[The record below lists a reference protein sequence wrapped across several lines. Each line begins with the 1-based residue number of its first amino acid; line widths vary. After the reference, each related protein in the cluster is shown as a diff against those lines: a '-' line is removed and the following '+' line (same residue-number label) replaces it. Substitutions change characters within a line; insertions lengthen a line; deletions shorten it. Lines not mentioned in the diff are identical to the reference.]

1 MPESIFS
8 DFNLIEYLLIMDL
21 KQLKK
26 TILNTASSIF
36 SHRILIAVLKGV
48 TIYFVVTLVFGVLY
62 YFFDS
67 LDFKSASGF
76 NTFHFLDYI
85 YFSAV
90 TFTTIGYGDIVP
102 KAGAGHLIVFIESI
116 LELTFFPVFG
126 GYIAYKFLQRPNDI
140 LLTDNFFIRYRN
152 ERIYLSSRVGNKGKN
167 LIDCTATVEF
177 IQIAN
182 NVKRTL
188 YRREINAPLVE
199 MTWYLEIRLDGD
211 ENTSALQ
218 QLKSLIANPHASL
231 IRTTVSGY
239 DSNSG
244 NLVHV
249 FKYYTMDKLI
259 YGGKFTDV
267 YKWEGVERTEPDWTH
282 FNKVIP
288 LTATEQQIIDNLL
301 NYN

>member
-1 MPESIFS
+1 
-8 DFNLIEYLLIMDL
+8 MDL

-48 TIYFVVTLVFGVLY
+48 AIYFVVTLVFGVLY

>member
-1 MPESIFS
+1 M
-8 DFNLIEYLLIMDL
+8 NL
-21 KQLKK
+21 KQLRKSIK
-26 TILNTASSIF
+26 NNVSSILT
-36 SHRILIAVLKGV
+36 HRIMNAVLKGV
-48 TIYFVVTLVFGVLY
+48 AIYIAVTLLFGVLY
-62 YFFDS
+62 YVFDS
-67 LDFKSASGF
+67 LDFRSASGF
-76 NTFHFLDYI
+76 NTFRFLDYI

-102 KAGAGHLIVFIESI
+102 QAGAGHLLVFIESCC
-116 LELTFFPVFG
+116 ELTFFPVFG

-152 ERIYLSSRVGNKGKN
+152 ERIYVSSRVGNKGKN
-167 LIDCTATVEF
+167 LVDCTATVEF

-211 ENTSALQ
+211 ENIPALQ
-218 QLKSLIANPHASL
+218 QLRTLFANPDTSL

-267 YKWEGVERTEPDWTH
+267 YKWEGVKRTEPDWTH
-282 FNKVIP
+282 FNKVVP
-288 LTATEQQIIDNLL
+288 LTSGEQQIIDNLL
-301 NYN
+301 R

>member
-1 MPESIFS
+1 M
-8 DFNLIEYLLIMDL
+8 NL
-21 KQLKK
+21 KQLQK
-26 TILNTASSIF
+26 TIKYNVSSILK
-36 SHRILIAVLKGV
+36 HRIMNAVLKGV
-48 TIYFVVTLVFGVLY
+48 AIYIAVTLVFGVLY
-62 YFFDS
+62 YFLDA
-67 LDFKSASGF
+67 LDFRSASGF
-76 NTFHFLDYI
+76 NTFRFLDYI

-102 KAGAGHLIVFIESI
+102 QAGAGHLLVFIESCC
-116 LELTFFPVFG
+116 ELTFFPVFG

-152 ERIYLSSRVGNKGKN
+152 ERIYVSSRVGNKGKN
-167 LIDCTATVEF
+167 LVDCTATVEF

-211 ENTSALQ
+211 DNLSALQ
-218 QLKSLIANPHASL
+218 QLKTLIANPDTSL

-267 YKWEGVERTEPDWTH
+267 YKWEGVKRTEPDWTH
-282 FNKVIP
+282 FNKVVP
-288 LTATEQQIIDNLL
+288 LSSAEQQIIDKLL
-301 NYN
+301 HQ

>member
-1 MPESIFS
+1 
-8 DFNLIEYLLIMDL
+8 MDL
-21 KQLKK
+21 LRLDKI
-26 TILNTASSIF
+26 TLNFVSF
-36 SHRILIAVLKGV
+36 VLSHRIRNAVLKGIA
-48 TIYFVVTLVFGVLY
+48 IYFVLTFIFGLLY
-62 YFFDS
+62 YFTDS

-76 NTFHFLDYI
+76 NAFHFLDYI

-102 KAGAGHLIVFIESI
+102 KAGAGHLLVFIESCW
-116 LELTFFPVFG
+116 ELAYFPVFG

-140 LLTDNFFIRYRN
+140 LLTDSFFIRYRN
-152 ERIYLSSRVGNKGKN
+152 GRIYLSLRVGNKGKN
-167 LIDCTATVEF
+167 LVDCTATVEL

-211 ENTSALQ
+211 ENSAVLQ
-218 QLKSLIANPHASL
+218 QFKTLIANPDVSL

-249 FKYYTMDKLI
+249 FKYYTMDKLV
-259 YGGKFTDV
+259 YGGIFSDV
-267 YKWEGVERTEPDWTH
+267 YTWEGVKRTEPDWTH

-288 LTATEQQIIDNLL
+288 LNVAEQQMIDRLL
-301 NYN
+301 H

>member
-1 MPESIFS
+1 ME
-8 DFNLIEYLLIMDL
+8 L
-21 KQLKK
+21 KKLKK
-26 TILNTASSIF
+26 TILNTASFIL
-36 SHRILIAVLKGV
+36 SHRIFIAVLKGV
-48 TIYFVVTLVFGVLY
+48 AIYFIVTLVFGLLY
-62 YFFDS
+62 YLFDS
-67 LDFKSASGF
+67 LDFKFASGF

-102 KAGAGHLIVFIESI
+102 KAGAGHLIVFIESC

-152 ERIYLSSRVGNKGKN
+152 ERIYLSFRVGNKGKN

-199 MTWYLEIRLDGD
+199 MTWYLELRLDGN
-211 ENTSALQ
+211 ENTAALQ
-218 QLKSLIANPHASL
+218 QFKTLIANPEVSL

-239 DSNSG
+239 DSNTG
-244 NLVHV
+244 NLVHI

-259 YGGKFTDV
+259 YGGIFADV
-267 YKWEGVERTEPDWTH
+267 YKWEGVIRTEPDWTH
-282 FNKVIP
+282 FNKIAP
-288 LTATEQQIIDNLL
+288 LTATERQIIDTLL
-301 NYN
+301 NY

>member
-1 MPESIFS
+1 MKP
-8 DFNLIEYLLIMDL
+8 
-21 KQLKK
+21 
-26 TILNTASSIF
+26 
-36 SHRILIAVLKGV
+36 VLKGV
-48 TIYFVVTLVFGVLY
+48 AIYIVVTLVFGVLY
-62 YFFDS
+62 YVFDT
-67 LDFKSASGF
+67 LNFKSAAGF
-76 NTFHFLDYI
+76 NTFRFLDYI

-102 KAGAGHLIVFIESI
+102 QAGAGHLLVFIESCC
-116 LELTFFPVFG
+116 ELTFFPVFG

-140 LLTDNFFIRYRN
+140 LLTDNFFVRYRN
-152 ERIYLSSRVGNKGKN
+152 ERIYVSFRVGNKGKN
-167 LIDCTATVEF
+167 LVDCTATIEF

-211 ENTSALQ
+211 ENISALQ
-218 QLKSLIANPHASL
+218 QFKILIANPDTSL

-244 NLVHV
+244 NLVHI
-249 FKYYTMDKLI
+249 FKYYTMHKLMF
-259 YGGKFTDV
+259 GGKFSDV
-267 YKWEGVERTEPDWTH
+267 YQWEGVRRTEPDWTH

-288 LTATEQQIIDNLL
+288 LPVAERQRIDALL
-301 NYN
+301 H

>member
-1 MPESIFS
+1 M
-8 DFNLIEYLLIMDL
+8 NLNP
-21 KQLKK
+21 LKK
-26 TILNTASSIF
+26 TIRNFASSVL
-36 SHRILIAVLKGV
+36 SHRIKNAVLKGV
-48 TIYFVVTLVFGVLY
+48 AIYIALTFAFGLLY
-62 YFFDS
+62 YFFDA
-67 LDFKSASGF
+67 LDFRYASGI
-76 NTFHFLDYI
+76 NDFHFLNYI

-90 TFTTIGYGDIVP
+90 TFTTIGYGDIVA
-102 KAGAGHLIVFIESI
+102 KAGAGHLIVFIESCF
-116 LELTFFPVFG
+116 ELTFFPVFG

-152 ERIYLSSRVGNKGKN
+152 ERVYLSFRVGNKGKN
-167 LIDCTATVEF
+167 LIDCSATVEF

-211 ENTSALQ
+211 ENTSPLQ
-218 QLKSLIANPHASL
+218 QLKTLITNPDACM

-249 FKYYTMDKLI
+249 FKYYTMDKLM
-259 YGGKFTDV
+259 YGGKFSDV
-267 YKWEGVERTEPDWTH
+267 YHWEGVKRTEPDWIH
-282 FNKVIP
+282 FNKVVP
-288 LTATEQQIIDNLL
+288 LTATERQIVDNLL
-301 NYN
+301 H

>member
-1 MPESIFS
+1 
-8 DFNLIEYLLIMDL
+8 MDL
-21 KQLKK
+21 KLLKK
-26 TILNTASSIF
+26 TIPKIASSLW
-36 SHRILIAVLKGV
+36 SDRIIKAVLKGV
-48 TIYFVVTLVFGVLY
+48 AIYILLSFVFGLLY

-67 LDFKSASGF
+67 LDFKSAAGA
-76 NTFHFLDYI
+76 NPARFLDYI

-102 KAGAGHLIVFIESI
+102 NSGAGQVIVMIESCFEMI
-116 LELTFFPVFG
+116 YFPVFG
-126 GYIAYKFLQRPNDI
+126 GYIAYKFMQRSNDI
-140 LLTDNFFIRYRN
+140 LLTNNFFIRYRN

-167 LIDCTATVEF
+167 LIDCTATVEL

-211 ENTSALQ
+211 ENSPALQ
-218 QLKSLIANPHASL
+218 QFKTLIANPDTSL

-239 DSNSG
+239 DSNTG

-259 YGGKFTDV
+259 YGGIFTDV
-267 YKWEGVERTEPDWTH
+267 YRWEGVIRTEPDWTH

-288 LTATEQQIIDNLL
+288 LSVTERQIIDNLL
-301 NYN
+301 Y

>member
-1 MPESIFS
+1 M
-8 DFNLIEYLLIMDL
+8 DFIRLRE
-21 KQLKK
+21 
-26 TILNTASSIF
+26 TIQNTSSSIL
-36 SHRILIAVLKGV
+36 SNRIFIAVLKGV
-48 TIYFVVTLVFGVLY
+48 AIYIVSTLVFGLLY
-62 YFFDS
+62 WISDS
-67 LDFKSASGF
+67 LDFRSTSGF

-102 KAGAGHLIVFIESI
+102 KAGAGHLIVLIESCC
-116 LELTFFPVFG
+116 ELIFFPVFG

-167 LIDCTATVEF
+167 LIDCSATVEF
-177 IQIAN
+177 IQIAK

-211 ENTSALQ
+211 ENISVLQ
-218 QLKSLIANPHASL
+218 QFKTLIANPGTSM

-259 YGGKFTDV
+259 FGGIFADV
-267 YKWEGVERTEPDWTH
+267 YKWEGVKRSEPDWTH
-282 FNKVIP
+282 FNKIVP
-288 LTATEQQIIDNLL
+288 LTATEQQIINNLL
-301 NYN
+301 N

>member
-1 MPESIFS
+1 
-8 DFNLIEYLLIMDL
+8 MDL
-21 KQLKK
+21 KLLKK
-26 TILNTASSIF
+26 TIPKIASSIW
-36 SHRILIAVLKGV
+36 SDRIIKAVLKGV
-48 TIYFVVTLVFGVLY
+48 AIYILLSFVFGLLY

-67 LDFKSASGF
+67 LDFKSAAGA
-76 NTFHFLDYI
+76 NPARFLDYI

-102 KAGAGHLIVFIESI
+102 NSGAGQVIVMIESCFEMI
-116 LELTFFPVFG
+116 YFPVFG
-126 GYIAYKFLQRPNDI
+126 GYIAYKFMQRPNDI
-140 LLTDNFFIRYRN
+140 LLTNNFFIRYRN

-167 LIDCTATVEF
+167 LIDCTATVEL

-211 ENTSALQ
+211 ENSPALQ
-218 QLKSLIANPHASL
+218 QFKTLIANPDTSL

-239 DSNSG
+239 DSNTG

-259 YGGKFTDV
+259 YGGIFTDV
-267 YKWEGVERTEPDWTH
+267 YRWEGVIRTEPDWTH

-288 LTATEQQIIDNLL
+288 LSVTERQIIDNLL
-301 NYN
+301 Y

>member
-1 MPESIFS
+1 M
-8 DFNLIEYLLIMDL
+8 DFIRLRE
-21 KQLKK
+21 
-26 TILNTASSIF
+26 TIQNTSSSIL
-36 SHRILIAVLKGV
+36 SNRIFIAVLKGV
-48 TIYFVVTLVFGVLY
+48 AIYIVSTLVFGVLY
-62 YFFDS
+62 WVSDS
-67 LDFKSASGF
+67 LDFRSTSGF

-102 KAGAGHLIVFIESI
+102 KAGAGHLIVLIESCC
-116 LELTFFPVFG
+116 ELIFFPVFG

-167 LIDCTATVEF
+167 LIDCSATVEF
-177 IQIAN
+177 IQIAK

-211 ENTSALQ
+211 ENISVLQ
-218 QLKSLIANPHASL
+218 QFKTLIANPGTSM

-259 YGGKFTDV
+259 FGGIFADV
-267 YKWEGVERTEPDWTH
+267 YKWEGVKRSEPDWTH
-282 FNKVIP
+282 FNKIVP
-288 LTATEQQIIDNLL
+288 LTATEQQIINNLL
-301 NYN
+301 N

>member
-1 MPESIFS
+1 MRP
-8 DFNLIEYLLIMDL
+8 
-21 KQLKK
+21 
-26 TILNTASSIF
+26 A
-36 SHRILIAVLKGV
+36 LKGV
-48 TIYFVVTLVFGVLY
+48 AIYIIVTLVFGVLY
-62 YFFDS
+62 YLSDS
-67 LDFKSASGF
+67 LDFKFVSGF

-90 TFTTIGYGDIVP
+90 TFTTIGYGDIVA
-102 KAGAGHLIVFIESI
+102 KAGAGHLLVFIESI

-140 LLTDNFFIRYRN
+140 LLTDNFFIRYRS
-152 ERIYLSSRVGNKGKN
+152 ERIYLSFRVGNKGKN
-167 LIDCTATVEF
+167 LIDCTATVEL

-188 YRREINAPLVE
+188 SRREINAPLVE
-199 MTWYLEIRLDGD
+199 MTWYLEIRLDGE
-211 ENTSALQ
+211 ENIATLQ
-218 QLKSLIANPHASL
+218 QIKSLISNPQTSL

-244 NLVHV
+244 SLVHV

-259 YGGKFTDV
+259 YGGKFSDV
-267 YKWEGVERTEPDWTH
+267 YQWEGVERTNPDWTH

-288 LTATEQQIIDNLL
+288 LNASEQKIIDSLL
-301 NYN
+301 H

>member
-1 MPESIFS
+1 
-8 DFNLIEYLLIMDL
+8 MDL
-21 KQLKK
+21 IPLKK
-26 TILNTASSIF
+26 TIQNTASTF
-36 SHRILIAVLKGV
+36 LSHRITIAVLKGLA
-48 TIYFVVTLVFGVLY
+48 IYFVITLVFGVLY

-67 LDFKSASGF
+67 LDFKFASGF
-76 NTFHFLDYI
+76 NSFHFLDYI

-102 KAGAGHLIVFIESI
+102 KAGAGHLLVFIESCF
-116 LELTFFPVFG
+116 ELTFFPVFG

-140 LLTDNFFIRYRN
+140 LLSDSFFLRYRN

-167 LIDCTATVEF
+167 LVDCTATVEF

-211 ENTSALQ
+211 ENTSVLQ
-218 QLKSLIANPHASL
+218 QFKSLISNPNASL

-239 DSNSG
+239 DSNAG

-259 YGGKFTDV
+259 YGGIFADV
-267 YKWEGVERTEPDWTH
+267 YKWEGVKRTEPDWTH
-282 FNKVIP
+282 FNKIAP
-288 LTATEQQIIDNLL
+288 LTASERQFIDNLL
-301 NYN
+301 NK